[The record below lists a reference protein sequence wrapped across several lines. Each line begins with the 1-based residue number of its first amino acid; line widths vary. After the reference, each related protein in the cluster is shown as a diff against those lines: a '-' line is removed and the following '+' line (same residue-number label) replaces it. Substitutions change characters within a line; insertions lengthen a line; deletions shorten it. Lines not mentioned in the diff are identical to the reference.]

1 MHHVYQRLLL
11 AFSFIL
17 LLACHHQETA
27 FNVFDFQSK
36 DQTITTT
43 ISQRFAQNPLL
54 AESRINIQTEH
65 HVVSLSG
72 YVKTIRQSDVAAD
85 IASKVDGV
93 KSVQNNIIVRK

>member
-1 MHHVYQRLLL
+1 MHHVYKGLLL
-11 AFSFIL
+11 SLSFVL
-17 LLACHHQETA
+17 LMGCHTQETA

-36 DQTITTT
+36 DEAITAAVGN
-43 ISQRFAQNPLL
+43 RFAQDPLL
-54 AESRINIQTEH
+54 TETRINIQTEH
-65 HVVSLSG
+65 HVVALSG